1 MTELE
6 AVNTM
11 LRAIGQVPVINI
23 PPSGQSD
30 SRVALDILNE
40 NAKEFQAEGFDFNQ
54 NTGEELTPTVDSL
67 IVLPEGTV
75 RVTSYYPY
83 QRFVERGGLLYD
95 LDRATT
101 EFTQPVKVNRVFVL
115 PFEELPYALQRYVN
129 IRSARVFASRAVG
142 AQELNSYL
150 GEEEVRARLQWL
162 QSQAVDMDLNVL
174 STPSHHRPN
183 VFQPY
188 RSIIR

>member
-67 IVLPEGTV
+67 IVLPVGTV

-162 QSQAVDMDLNVL
+162 QAQAVDMDLNVL
-174 STPSHHRPN
+174 STSSHHRPN